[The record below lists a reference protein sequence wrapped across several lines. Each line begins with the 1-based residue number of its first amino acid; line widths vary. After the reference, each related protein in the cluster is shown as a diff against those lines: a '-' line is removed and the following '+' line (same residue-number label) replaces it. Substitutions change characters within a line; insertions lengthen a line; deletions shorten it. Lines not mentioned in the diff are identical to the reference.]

1 MTVDILSLGLGM
13 IGAATLIGYA
23 STLVITLSFLVE
35 SITERDV
42 GTIVLS
48 LILVLFLVGL
58 GLFFAGLIIQ

>member
-1 MTVDILSLGLGM
+1 MTVNILSLGLGM
-13 IGAATLIGYA
+13 IVVATLIGYA
-23 STLVITLSFLVE
+23 SMLVIILWILVD

-58 GLFFAGLIIQ
+58 GLFFAGLITQ